1 MKPIIRLFFKTLRA
15 LLGPLL
21 LLGNRITRPKG
32 IVRNS
37 AAQQAVDARTAQLA
51 LYHFPTCPFC
61 LKAHRAMQR
70 LSLNI
75 DLRNAQHDP
84 VHRQALLAGGGK
96 IQTPC
101 LRITDAQGQDV
112 WLYESR
118 AIIAYLER
126 EVAA

>member
-1 MKPIIRLFFKTLRA
+1 MKPLIRIFFRTLRA
-15 LLGPLL
+15 LLGPVLL
-21 LLGNRITRPKG
+21 FINWITRPKG
-32 IVRNS
+32 VIRPA
-37 AAQQAVDARTAQLA
+37 AAQQAIDARTQHLG

-61 LKAHRAMQR
+61 LKARRVMHR

-101 LRITDAQGQDV
+101 LRITDAQGQSI

-118 AIIAYLER
+118 DIIAYLER
-126 EVAA
+126 EFAA

>member
-1 MKPIIRLFFKTLRA
+1 MKPIIRLFLKTARA
-15 LLGPLL
+15 IVGPVM

-32 IVRNS
+32 LVRND

-61 LKAHRAMQR
+61 LKARRAMHR

-75 DLRNAQHDP
+75 ELRNAQHDP
-84 VHRQALLAGGGK
+84 AHRQDLLTGGGK

-101 LRITDAQGQDV
+101 LRITGAQGHDV

-118 AIIAYLER
+118 DIIAYLER
-126 EVAA
+126 EFAA

>member
-1 MKPIIRLFFKTLRA
+1 MKPVIRIFFKTVRA
-15 LLGPLL
+15 LVGPVM

-32 IVRNS
+32 MVRTD

-61 LKAHRAMQR
+61 LKARRAMHR

-75 DLRNAQHDP
+75 ELRNAQHDSI
-84 VHRQALLAGGGK
+84 HREALLAGGSK

-101 LRITDAQGQDV
+101 LRITDAQGQNI

-118 AIIAYLER
+118 DIIAYLER
-126 EVAA
+126 EFAA

>member
-15 LLGPLL
+15 LVGPPMLL
-21 LLGNRITRPKG
+21 INRITRPRG
-32 IVRNS
+32 VMRTD
-37 AAQQAVDARTAQLA
+37 AAQQAVDVRTAQLA

-61 LKAHRAMQR
+61 LKARRTMHR

-75 DLRNAQHDP
+75 DLRNAQHNP
-84 VHRQALLAGGGK
+84 AHRQDLLAHGGK

-101 LRITDAQGQDV
+101 LRITDAQGQNV

-126 EVAA
+126 EFAI

>member
-1 MKPIIRLFFKTLRA
+1 MKPIIRLFFKILRA
-15 LLGPLL
+15 LLGPVLL
-21 LLGNRITRPKG
+21 LLNRITRPKG
-32 IVRNS
+32 IVRHS
-37 AAQQAVDARTAQLA
+37 AAQQAVDARTARLA

-61 LKAHRAMQR
+61 LKTRRTMRR

-84 VHRQALLAGGGK
+84 AHRQALVAGGSK

-101 LRITDAQGQDV
+101 LRITDAQGQST

-118 AIIAYLER
+118 DIIAYLER
-126 EVAA
+126 EFAA

>member
-1 MKPIIRLFFKTLRA
+1 MKPIIRLFFKTVRA
-15 LLGPLL
+15 IVGPVM
-21 LLGNRITRPKG
+21 LLGNRLTRPKG
-32 IVRNS
+32 VVRTD
-37 AAQQAVDARTAQLA
+37 AARQAVDARTAQLA

-61 LKAHRAMQR
+61 LKARRAMQR

-75 DLRNAQHDP
+75 ELRNAQHDP
-84 VHRQALLAGGGK
+84 VHRQALFTGGGK

-101 LRITDAQGQDV
+101 LRITDAQGRDE

-126 EVAA
+126 EFAA

>member
-1 MKPIIRLFFKTLRA
+1 MKPIIRMFFKTLRA
-15 LLGPLL
+15 LLGPILL
-21 LLGNRITRPKG
+21 LMNRITRPKG
-32 IVRNS
+32 VVRNS
-37 AAQQAVDARTAQLA
+37 AAQQVVDTRTGQLA

-61 LKAHRAMQR
+61 LKARRAMHR

-84 VHRQALLAGGGK
+84 AHRQALLEGGSK

-101 LRITDAQGQDV
+101 LRITDAQGQSI

-118 AIIAYLER
+118 DIIAYLER
-126 EVAA
+126 EFAA

>member
-1 MKPIIRLFFKTLRA
+1 MKSIFRMFFKTLRA
-15 LLGPLL
+15 LLGPVLL
-21 LLGNRITRPKG
+21 LLNRITRPKA

-37 AAQQAVDARTAQLA
+37 AAQQVVDTRTGQLA

-61 LKAHRAMQR
+61 LKARRAMHR

-75 DLRNAQHDP
+75 ELRNAQHDP
-84 VHRQALLAGGGK
+84 AHRQELLNGGSK

-118 AIIAYLER
+118 DIIAYLER
-126 EVAA
+126 EFAA

>member
-1 MKPIIRLFFKTLRA
+1 MKPVIRLFFKTLRA
-15 LLGPLL
+15 LVGPPMLL
-21 LLGNRITRPKG
+21 INRITRPKG
-32 IVRNS
+32 VVRNH

-61 LKAHRAMQR
+61 LKARRTMHR

-75 DLRNAQHDP
+75 DLRNAQHNP
-84 VHRQALLAGGGK
+84 AHRQALLEGGKK

-101 LRITDAQGQDV
+101 LRITNAQGQST

-118 AIIAYLER
+118 DIIAYLER
-126 EVAA
+126 EFVA

>member
-1 MKPIIRLFFKTLRA
+1 MKPIIRLFFKTVRA
-15 LLGPLL
+15 IVGPIM
-21 LLGNRITRPKG
+21 LLGNRLTRPKG
-32 IVRNS
+32 VVRTA
-37 AAQQAVDARTAQLA
+37 AAQQAVDVRTAQLA

-61 LKAHRAMQR
+61 LKARRTMHR

-75 DLRNAQHDP
+75 ELRNAQHDP
-84 VHRQALLAGGGK
+84 MHRQDLLTGGGK

-101 LRITDAQGQDV
+101 LRITDAQGQNA

-126 EVAA
+126 EFAA

>member
-1 MKPIIRLFFKTLRA
+1 MKPIIRLFFKTVRA
-15 LLGPLL
+15 IVGPVMLLGD
-21 LLGNRITRPKG
+21 RITRPKG
-32 IVRNS
+32 VVRTA

-61 LKAHRAMQR
+61 LKARRTMQR

-75 DLRNAQHDP
+75 ELRNAQHDP
-84 VHRQALLAGGGK
+84 VHRQALLTGGGK

-101 LRITDAQGQDV
+101 LRITDVQGQST

-118 AIIAYLER
+118 DIIAYFER
-126 EVAA
+126 EFPA

>member
-15 LLGPLL
+15 RLGPVLL
-21 LLGNRITRPKG
+21 LLNRLTRPKG
-32 IVRNS
+32 IVRDS
-37 AAQQAVDARTAQLA
+37 AAQQAVDARTAQMA

-61 LKAHRAMQR
+61 LKARRTMHR

-84 VHRQALLAGGGK
+84 AHRQDLLAGGSK

-101 LRITDAQGQDV
+101 LRITDAQGQST

-118 AIIAYLER
+118 DIIAYLER
-126 EVAA
+126 EFAV

>member
-15 LLGPLL
+15 LLGPVLL
-21 LLGNRITRPKG
+21 LLNRLTSPKG
-32 IVRNS
+32 IVRHS
-37 AAQQAVDARTAQLA
+37 AAQQAVDARTARLA

-61 LKAHRAMQR
+61 LKARRTMHR

-84 VHRQALLAGGGK
+84 AHRQALLAGGSK

-101 LRITDAQGQDV
+101 LRITEAQGQSI

-118 AIIAYLER
+118 DIIAYLER
-126 EVAA
+126 EFAV

>member
-1 MKPIIRLFFKTLRA
+1 MKPVIRVFFKTVRA
-15 LLGPLL
+15 IVGPVM

-32 IVRNS
+32 VMRTD
-37 AAQQAVDARTAQLA
+37 AAQQAVDARTARMA

-61 LKAHRAMQR
+61 LKARRAMQR

-75 DLRNAQHDP
+75 DLRNAQHNP
-84 VHRQALLAGGGK
+84 RHRQDLLAGGSK

-101 LRITDAQGQDV
+101 LRITDAQGQSV

-118 AIIAYLER
+118 DIIAYLER
-126 EVAA
+126 EFAA

>member
-15 LLGPLL
+15 LLGPVLL
-21 LLGNRITRPKG
+21 LLNRITRPKG

-37 AAQQAVDARTAQLA
+37 AAQQAVDTRTEQLA

-61 LKAHRAMQR
+61 LKARRAMHR

-84 VHRQALLAGGGK
+84 VHRQALLAGGSK

-101 LRITDAQGQDV
+101 LRITDAQGQSI

-118 AIIAYLER
+118 DIIAYLER
-126 EVAA
+126 EFAA